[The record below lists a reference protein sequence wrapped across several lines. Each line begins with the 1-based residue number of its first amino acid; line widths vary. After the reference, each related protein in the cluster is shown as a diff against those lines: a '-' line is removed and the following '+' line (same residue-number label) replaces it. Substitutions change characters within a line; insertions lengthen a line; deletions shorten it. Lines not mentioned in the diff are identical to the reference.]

1 MIKKGDF
8 AHMVDAVHAF
18 YAGFGEREWGRLDRP
33 DDGWLEFAVTTH
45 ALEHYLPLGGRVLD
59 NGGGPGRYSL
69 WLAERGYRVSL
80 SDLSPELLAIAHER
94 IAVSP
99 QRQQIEEVIEADAR
113 DLRHW
118 PEGAF
123 DAALALGPFYHLTE
137 PTDRAAAAAEL
148 ARVVA
153 PGGVVFVA
161 LMPRLGFL
169 RRVIATPAERH
180 LLGQPGFIESILN
193 EGVFINDRPGAFTG
207 GYGVRPEEVASFF
220 ARFGFQAITLL
231 ATESF
236 MPDLQ
241 GVPPTLAADHPEGY
255 RAVLTALLRMAEEP
269 SILGMANHLLYI
281 GRRV

>member
-1 MIKKGDF
+1 MT
-8 AHMVDAVHAF
+8 DAVRAF

-33 DDGWLEFAVTTH
+33 DDGWLEYTITTH
-45 ALEHYLPLGGRVLD
+45 ALEHYLPLGARVLD

-69 WLAERGYRVSL
+69 WLAERGHRVSL
-80 SDLSPELLAIAHER
+80 SDLSPELLTIARER
-94 IAVSP
+94 IAASP
-99 QRQQIEEVIEADAR
+99 HRQQIEEIIEADAR
-113 DLRHW
+113 DLRRW

-137 PTDRAAAAAEL
+137 PAGRDAAATEL

-180 LLGQPGFIESILN
+180 LLRQPGFIERILD

-207 GYGVRPEEVASFF
+207 GYGVRPEEVAPFF

-231 ATESF
+231 AAESF
-236 MPDLQ
+236 VPDLQ
-241 GVPPTLAADHPEGY
+241 GALPTLAADHPEGH
-255 RAVLTALLRMAEEP
+255 RAVLAALLRMAAEP

-281 GRRV
+281 GRRI